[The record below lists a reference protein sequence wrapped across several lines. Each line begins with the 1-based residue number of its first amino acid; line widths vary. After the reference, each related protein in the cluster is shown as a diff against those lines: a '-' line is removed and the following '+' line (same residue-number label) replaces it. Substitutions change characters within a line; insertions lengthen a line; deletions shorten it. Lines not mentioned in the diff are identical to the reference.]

1 MAKHWSPYGAYLGN
15 GGAWEKVSTTTLAS
29 LRSPAKYWVI
39 SDAQLKRDLKGRTI
53 KDVYRENR
61 AGREACSGKYVPQW
75 FDGIR
80 THGGLQA
87 SHVGDTVRERYMAE
101 CMARNH
107 TPHPASI
114 DSDHPLNCHR
124 EKAPKAERIT
134 GEAYAVGGMGAM
146 PYAKAMAEASAI
158 HAQSGVFASI
168 EQVL

>member
-1 MAKHWSPYGAYLGN
+1 MKCFNAFTGKTEIMPCYSP
-15 GGAWEKVSTTTLAS
+15 TLAS
-29 LRSPAKYWVI
+29 LRNPTKYWVI
-39 SDAQLKRDLKGRTI
+39 SDAQLKRDLKGRTL

-61 AGREACSGKYVPQW
+61 AGRETLPGKYEPRW
-75 FDGIR
+75 FDGVM
-80 THGGLQA
+80 THGGIMGIMR
-87 SHVGDTVRERYMAE
+87 GDTIRERYMAE

-107 TPHPASI
+107 TPHLASI

-124 EKAPKAERIT
+124 ETLPKRETIK

-146 PYAKAMAEASAI
+146 SYPDAMAQARAI